1 MASVLIQTS
10 HTFGTAQSPAHIAII
25 GGGASGT
32 LLLQQLV
39 RRSPARHIIH
49 IDPGV
54 PGPGLPYNT
63 PHPGHVLNV
72 PAGRMSAF
80 PDDADHF
87 VRWANSRGY
96 QVNGGDF
103 VPRGMFGEYLKH
115 LASHAAESHGTN
127 LCTIAA
133 RAIDLHLYPGD
144 SDTPDSSRRV
154 ILDNGQSIFAHHVV
168 LALGN
173 FTPANPSGLS
183 QEITTHPN
191 YFRDPWTSGDR
202 FAAALQ
208 SPAAKRGVLIIGT
221 GLSMMDVVM
230 QMRTS
235 APDLH
240 ITAISRRGLVS
251 QPHRPHHHAP
261 TTQPPPPIDYWP
273 STAKGLLRAIRT
285 YVETCQKREIDWRE
299 AVTALRPVTARLWQS
314 MSIAERSRFLNILL
328 PYWDTHR
335 HRCAPSVA
343 EAISDSR
350 GKGKLDLLAARLGH
364 ITPNAQGFEAT
375 LHLRNGQTR
384 QLTPGLIIN
393 CTGPHM
399 DLSKVEDPLITSLL
413 AQQAVRQDALRIGM
427 ELDKLGRPLDA
438 HGLPHRA
445 LWTIGP
451 LRRALL
457 WETIAIPEIRV
468 QAAELAEAL
477 AGELNAELIR
487 PSDNIVR

>member
-1 MASVLIQTS
+1 MILTLLENSPNLGS
-10 HTFGTAQSPAHIAII
+10 PQSPAHIAII

-39 RRSPARHIIH
+39 RRSPALHIIH

-63 PHPGHVLNV
+63 SHPGHVLNV

-80 PDDADHF
+80 PDDPDHF
-87 VRWANSRGY
+87 VRWANGQGY

-103 VPRGMFGEYLKH
+103 VPRGMFGEYLKN
-115 LASHAAESHGTN
+115 LAAHAAESHGTR
-127 LCTIAA
+127 LRIVAA
-133 RAIDLHLYPGD
+133 RAVDLHLYPD
-144 SDTPDSSRRV
+144 SPQPHNVSHI
-154 ILDNGQSIFAHHVV
+154 ILDHGQTVCAHHVV

-173 FTPANPSGLS
+173 FTPANPSGLGP
-183 QEITTHPN
+183 EITAHPH
-191 YFRDPWTSGDR
+191 YFRDPWTPDDR

-221 GLSMMDVVM
+221 GLSMMDIVM

-261 TTQPPPPIDYWP
+261 TTQPPPPVDYWP

-299 AVTALRPVTARLWQS
+299 AVTALRPVTSRLWQS
-314 MSIAERSRFLNILL
+314 MSIAERSRFLNKLL

-343 EAISDSR
+343 EAISDAR
-350 GKGKLDLLAARLGH
+350 ATGKLELLAARLGH
-364 ITPNAQGFEAT
+364 ITPNAHGFETT
-375 LHLRNGQTR
+375 LHLRSGQTR

-399 DLSKVEDPLITSLL
+399 DLSRVEDPLIASLL
-413 AQQAVRQDALRIGM
+413 AQQAVRQDSLRIGM

-438 HGLPHRA
+438 DGLPHMT

-468 QAAELAEAL
+468 QAAELA
-477 AGELNAELIR
+477 AELER
-487 PSDNIVR
+487 ATENMVR